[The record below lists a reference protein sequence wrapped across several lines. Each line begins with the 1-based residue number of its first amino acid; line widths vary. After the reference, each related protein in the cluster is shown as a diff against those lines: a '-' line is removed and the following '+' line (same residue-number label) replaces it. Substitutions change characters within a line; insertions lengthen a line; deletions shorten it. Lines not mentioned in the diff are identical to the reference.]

1 MSLGILAVFIKNHEK
16 IVKKISKNLMKNLE
30 KKLSLCNVTTFYVQV
45 KCK

>member
-30 KKLSLCNVTTFYVQV
+30 KNLCNVTTFYVQV

>member
-30 KKLSLCNVTTFYVQV
+30 KKLCNVTTFYVQV